1 MIYCINKFSND
12 KCLYFWAR
20 RFGGVLFFPM
30 RMNEKC
36 VAAKFHSVISLWLA

>member
-1 MIYCINKFSND
+1 MLYKINFVQI
-12 KCLYFWAR
+12 LYFWAR

-36 VAAKFHSVISLWLA
+36 VAAKFHYVISLWLA